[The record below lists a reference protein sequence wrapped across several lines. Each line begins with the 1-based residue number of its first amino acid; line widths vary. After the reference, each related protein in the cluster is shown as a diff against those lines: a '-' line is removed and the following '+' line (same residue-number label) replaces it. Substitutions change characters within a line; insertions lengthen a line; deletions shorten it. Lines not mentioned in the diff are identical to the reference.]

1 MPPPPAPAAPR
12 TQRPLPYLA
21 LLAAAAVAGTL
32 LIGHLL
38 WQARVEAIE
47 GAQTSAL
54 NYARTM
60 QVRLD
65 ATFRR
70 TDAVVQAMARS
81 TPLQALEPGAEAM
94 FGPRVNGE
102 LAALA
107 RAFEELIA
115 LRIVDAQGEQRYA
128 STPGVTAR
136 VNYADRDF
144 FKRLQAEPNNKLVFS
159 EVVTG
164 RLSGRPTMVIA
175 YPIRAPGGELAGA
188 VLAPMDLSFFQRQFQ
203 QLDIG
208 KQGVVFLRRT
218 DGNGA
223 MVLRWP
229 HIEAEVNSPMPATH
243 VIWKAMSAGQSEA
256 LSQYR
261 AFTDGVERMSGTV
274 RVQGYPFFLTV
285 AMSRQE
291 VLAGWRRLAWA
302 TGGIWLALLAAMSVL
317 VWRVQQAERTR
328 LSLEQ
333 QLLESRRIESLGTLA
348 GGIAHDFNNILA
360 AIIGNVA
367 LARRELDGTHP
378 AVGSLEQVRTAAA
391 RGRTLVQQILA
402 IGRRQPQALA
412 QQPLLPLLEE
422 TAALLRP
429 TLPASVQMQV
439 QPDLAPVHAA
449 VDAARLQQ
457 VLMNLCTNASHAMQG
472 RSGCIEIGLS
482 ARAAPLHALR
492 PDSPL
497 AGQRCAHLWVRD
509 EGAGMDAA
517 TQARIFEPFFTTK
530 PSGEG
535 TGLGLPVV
543 QGIVAAHGGEIAIDS
558 APGQGTT
565 VHVYLPL
572 TEPQPAAHGST
583 AEATAPMPAAP
594 APAPL
599 PSGAVGQRVL
609 YIDDDPVVALMVE
622 RLLGQAGYRA
632 EVQGSGTEA
641 LQRLRGEPGA
651 FDIVITDYNM
661 PGLSGL
667 DVAREL
673 ADLCPGTPVYI
684 SSGYI
689 TEELLSKAQAAGVRG
704 VLQKQNTLEDLL
716 PMLQGRAETLSPARP

>member
-1 MPPPPAPAAPR
+1 
-12 TQRPLPYLA
+12 
-21 LLAAAAVAGTL
+21 VAGPL
-32 LIGHLL
+32 RIAHLL
-38 WQARVEAIE
+38 WQARSDAIAA
-47 GAQTSAL
+47 AQTTAL
-54 NYARTM
+54 NYARTL

-70 TDAVVQAMARS
+70 TDAVLQAMARS
-81 TPLQALEPGAEAM
+81 TPPQALAPGAEAA

-107 RAFEELIA
+107 RAFDELIA

-128 STPGVTAR
+128 STPGVMAP
-136 VNYADRDF
+136 VNYGDREF
-144 FKRLQAEPNNKLVFS
+144 FKRLRADPANALVFS

-164 RLSGRPTMVIA
+164 RLSGRPTMVMA
-175 YPIRAPGGELAGA
+175 YPIRHADGPLAGA
-188 VLAPMDLSFFQRQFQ
+188 VFAPMDLSFVQRQFQ

-208 KQGVVFLRRT
+208 QQGAVFLRRS
-218 DGNGA
+218 DGNGR

-243 VIWKAMSAGQSEA
+243 VIWQAISAGKSETINA
-256 LSQYR
+256 YR
-261 AFTDGVERMSGTV
+261 AYTDGVERMSGTV

-285 AMSRQE
+285 AMSRHE
-291 VLAGWRRLAWA
+291 VLTGWRRLAWA
-302 TGGIWLALLAAMSVL
+302 TGGIWVALLAAMSVL

-360 AIIGNVA
+360 AIIGNAA
-367 LARRELDGTHP
+367 LARRELEAPHP
-378 AVGSLEQVRTAAA
+378 AVASLEQVSTAAA

-412 QQPLLPLLEE
+412 NQPLLPLVEE

-439 QPDLAPVHAA
+439 QPGPTPVHAA

-457 VLMNLCTNASHAMQG
+457 VLMNLCTNASHTMRG
-472 RSGCIEIGLS
+472 RSGCIEIGLGEL
-482 ARAAPLHALR
+482 AEPLHPLR
-492 PDSPL
+492 PGSAL
-497 AGQRCAHLWVRD
+497 AGQPCAHLGVRD
-509 EGAGMDAA
+509 EGAGMDTA
-517 TQARIFEPFFTTK
+517 TMARIFEPFFTTK

-558 APGQGTT
+558 SPGHGTT

-572 TEPQPAAHGST
+572 AETPPAAEPEGAPPVAPPAGAADT
-583 AEATAPMPAAP
+583 RPTAP
-594 APAPL
+594 
-599 PSGAVGQRVL
+599 GQRVL

-622 RLLGQAGYRA
+622 RLLSQAGYHA
-632 EVQGSGTEA
+632 EVQGSGTQA
-641 LQRLRGEPGA
+641 LQCLRQKPGA

-667 DVAREL
+667 DVAHEL
-673 ADLCPGTPVYI
+673 ADLCPGTPVYM

-716 PMLQGRAETLSPARP
+716 PMLQGRATAMPPARP

>member
-12 TQRPLPYLA
+12 AKRPLPYLA
-21 LLAAAAVAGTL
+21 LLAAAAVAGTG

-38 WQARVEAIE
+38 WQARVDAIE
-47 GAQTSAL
+47 GAQTLAL

-81 TPLQALEPGAEAM
+81 TPVQALQPGAEAL

-107 RAFEELIA
+107 RAFDELIA
-115 LRIVDAQGEQRYA
+115 LRIVDADGEQRYA

-136 VNYADRDF
+136 VNYADREF
-144 FKRLQAEPNNKLVFS
+144 FQQLRANPNNALVFS

-175 YPIRAPGGELAGA
+175 YPIRQPDGTLAGA

-208 KQGVVFLRRT
+208 EQGVVFLRRT
-218 DGNGA
+218 DRGGA

-229 HIEAEVNSPMPATH
+229 HIESEVNGPMPASH
-243 VIWKAMSAGQSEA
+243 VIWRAMAAGKSEA
-256 LSQYR
+256 LAQYR
-261 AFTDGVERMSGTV
+261 AYTDGVDRMSGTV

-285 AMSRQE
+285 ALSRQE

-302 TGGIWLALLAAMSVL
+302 TSGIWLALLAAMSVL
-317 VWRVQQAERTR
+317 VWRVQQAERRR

-333 QLLESRRIESLGTLA
+333 LLVESRRIESLGTLA

-360 AIIGNVA
+360 AIIGNAA
-367 LARRELDGTHP
+367 LARRELEAGHP
-378 AVGSLEQVRTAAA
+378 AVASLEQVRTAAA

-412 QQPLLPLLEE
+412 NQPLLPLVEE
-422 TAALLRP
+422 TAALMRP
-429 TLPASVQMQV
+429 TLPTDVQIRV
-439 QPDLAPVHAA
+439 QPGPTPVHAA

-457 VLMNLCTNASHAMQG
+457 VLMNLCTNASHAMRG
-472 RSGCIEIGLS
+472 RSGGIEIGLGVLAEPRHTLPPGS
-482 ARAAPLHALR
+482 V
-492 PDSPL
+492 L

-509 EGAGMDAA
+509 EGTGMDAT

-558 APGQGTT
+558 SPGQGTT

-572 TEPQPAAHGST
+572 AETPATATAQEAAPLKTGPAAPT
-583 AEATAPMPAAP
+583 APSATAP
-594 APAPL
+594 
-599 PSGAVGQRVL
+599 GQRVL

-622 RLLGQAGYRA
+622 RLLSQAGYRA
-632 EVQGSGTEA
+632 EVQDSGTRA
-641 LQRLRGEPGA
+641 LQRLRGDPDA

-667 DVAREL
+667 DVAHEL
-673 ADLCPGTPVYI
+673 VDLCPGTPVYI

-716 PMLQGRAETLSPARP
+716 PLLQGRTTAQPAARP

>member
-81 TPLQALEPGAEAM
+81 TPLQALQPGAEAM

-115 LRIVDAQGEQRYA
+115 LRMVDAQGEQRYA

-144 FKRLQAEPNNKLVFS
+144 FKRLQADPNNALVFS

-243 VIWKAMSAGQSEA
+243 VIWKAMAAGQSEA

-261 AFTDGVERMSGTV
+261 AYTDGVERMSGTV

-302 TGGIWLALLAAMSVL
+302 TGGIWLMLLVAMSVL
-317 VWRVQQAERTR
+317 VWRVQQAERQR

-333 QLLESRRIESLGTLA
+333 LLLESRRIESLGTLA

-360 AIIGNVA
+360 AIIGNAA
-367 LARRELDGTHP
+367 LARRELESGHP
-378 AVGSLEQVRTAAA
+378 AVVSLEQVRTAAA

-412 QQPLLPLLEE
+412 IQALQPLVEE
-422 TAALLRP
+422 TAALMRP

-439 QPDLAPVHAA
+439 QPGPTPVHAA

-457 VLMNLCTNASHAMQG
+457 VLMNLCTNASHAMRG
-472 RSGCIEIGLS
+472 RSGAIEIGLGLL
-482 ARAAPLHALR
+482 AEPLHA
-492 PDSPL
+492 PHPGSVL

-509 EGAGMDAA
+509 EGTGMDAA

-558 APGQGTT
+558 SPGQGTT

-572 TEPQPAAHGST
+572 AEAPAT
-583 AEATAPMPAAP
+583 ATAPEVTPPAAAPAAP
-594 APAPL
+594 SSAA
-599 PSGAVGQRVL
+599 AGQRVL

-622 RLLGQAGYRA
+622 RLLSQAGYRA
-632 EVQGSGTEA
+632 EVHDSGTQA
-641 LQRLRGEPGA
+641 LQRLRSEPGA

-667 DVAREL
+667 DVAHEL
-673 ADLCPGTPVYI
+673 VDLCPGTPVYI

-716 PMLQGRAETLSPARP
+716 PMLQGRAVAQPAAQPAAQP